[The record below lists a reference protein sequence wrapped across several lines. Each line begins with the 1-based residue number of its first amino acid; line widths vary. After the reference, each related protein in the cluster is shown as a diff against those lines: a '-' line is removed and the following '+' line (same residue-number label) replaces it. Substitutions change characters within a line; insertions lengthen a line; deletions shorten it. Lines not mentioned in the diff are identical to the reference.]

1 MLMQMLVLCLAA
13 AGATAIALLVLVLRM
28 PRRQCPDCSALLPRL
43 RKPSSARE
51 AMLGGTTCPQCGCHV
66 DREGRKIAT

>member
-1 MLMQMLVLCLAA
+1 MLTQILIVFLVAGGGAAVAVVLLA
-13 AGATAIALLVLVLRM
+13 LRM

-43 RKPSSARE
+43 RKPSSACE

-66 DREGRKIAT
+66 DREGRKIVT